1 MHTMPGA
8 APDSTLDDS
17 RPSSAPAGAEP
28 ASRFAVPGFDSVARL
43 AARSLEVPLV
53 ALVLG
58 DGSAYWYT
66 AGADDPTP
74 LADAPAPA
82 YLDAAH
88 SRTGKVVLD
97 ARDDA
102 RFLRRAPAA
111 GPAAAPVGFFASE
124 PVFTLT
130 GQQVGALC
138 VMDHA
143 PRAALDERA
152 RAALRDA
159 ATLAGTG
166 VVLRSYLGRTD
177 PATQLP
183 HRSAF
188 FEDLRAYLRDDAGT
202 AWLAAIEV
210 APVER
215 FNAFIRAMGHA
226 YADELIRAV
235 AARVQA
241 WMTPDM
247 HLYQV
252 GVARLAIL
260 LPQAQ
265 GQPSAARLDDLVAR
279 LRYPFDCLGIPLT
292 LHPGVGLLGVDAGE
306 LRGGDP
312 LRRVMSA
319 SHAAQRSA
327 LGWAVYEQSQDECH
341 RQEFFLV
348 TELAAA
354 LTERAELDL
363 HYQPRVDLDSGRC
376 VALEA
381 LVRWQHPTLGEVL
394 PGQFVPLAERA
405 GLMRALTEW
414 VLDHGLAQLAAW
426 QAQGITVHLS
436 LNVSSADFDGD
447 LVERLRAI
455 ADRHRVDPRRLE
467 LEFTESTLMRQRDV
481 TRRHL
486 AALRG
491 LGVAVA
497 IDDFGTGYS
506 NLASLRQMPA
516 SSLKIDQ
523 SLVRA
528 IDGNRDDAAI
538 VRSVAALAREL
549 GFRVVVEG
557 VESASVYA
565 AVRDMACDEVQG
577 FHIARPLP
585 AREVPA
591 WLQDYAAAPLP
602 PRRPRS
608 ATG

>member
-1 MHTMPGA
+1 MHTMPG
-8 APDSTLDDS
+8 PGPGSTLDED

-43 AARSLEVPLV
+43 AARSLDVPWV
-53 ALVLG
+53 ALVLA

-66 AGADDPTP
+66 TGADDP
-74 LADAPAPA
+74 ARHDDAPPPA
-82 YLDAAH
+82 WLDAAR
-88 SRTGKVVLD
+88 SSTGQVVLD
-97 ARDDA
+97 TRDDT
-102 RFLRRAPAA
+102 RFRPLPPTAE
-111 GPAAAPVGFFASE
+111 PAAAAVGFFASE
-124 PVFTLT
+124 PVVTLT

-138 VMDHA
+138 VMDRA
-143 PRAALDERA
+143 PRAALGERE
-152 RAALRDA
+152 RTALRDA

-177 PATQLP
+177 PVTQLP
-183 HRSAF
+183 HRGAF
-188 FEDLRAYLRDDAGT
+188 FEDLRAHLRNDTDT

-210 APVER
+210 APVDR

-226 YADELIRAV
+226 YADELVRMV

-241 WMTPDM
+241 WMTPGM
-247 HLYQV
+247 QLYQV
-252 GVARLAIL
+252 GMARLAIL

-265 GQPSAARLDDLVAR
+265 GQPNAAQLDDLVAR

-292 LHPGVGLLGVDAGE
+292 LHPGVGLLKVDASE

-327 LGWAVYEQSQDECH
+327 LGWAVYEHAQDECH

-376 VALEA
+376 VGLEA
-381 LVRWQHPTLGEVL
+381 LVRWRHPTLGEVL
-394 PGQFVPLAERA
+394 PGEFVPLAERA

-414 VLDHGLAQLAAW
+414 VFEHGLAQLAAW
-426 QAQGITVHLS
+426 QAEGLGIRLS
-436 LNVSSADFDGD
+436 LNVSSADFDAG

-455 ADRHRVDPRRLE
+455 AVRHGVEPQTLE
-467 LEFTESTLMRQRDV
+467 LEFTESTLMRQCDV

-486 AALRG
+486 AALRE
-491 LGVAVA
+491 LGVAIA

-528 IDGNRDDAAI
+528 IDGNRSDAAI
-538 VRSVAALAREL
+538 VRSMAALAREL

-557 VESASVYA
+557 VESAAVHA
-565 AVRDMACDEVQG
+565 AVLEMACDEIQG
-577 FHIARPLP
+577 FHVAHPLS
-585 AREVPA
+585 AGDVPA
-591 WLQDYAAAPLP
+591 WLRNYAATPLP
-602 PRRPRS
+602 PRHRAPP
-608 ATG
+608 

>member
-1 MHTMPGA
+1 MPGPG
-8 APDSTLDDS
+8 PDSTLDED

-28 ASRFAVPGFDSVARL
+28 ASRFAVPGFDSVARF
-43 AARSLEVPLV
+43 AARSLDVPWV
-53 ALVLG
+53 ALVLT

-66 AGADDPTP
+66 AGADDP
-74 LADAPAPA
+74 ARRDDAPPPA
-82 YLDAAH
+82 WLDAAR
-88 SRTGKVVLD
+88 SSTGQVVLD

-102 RFLRRAPAA
+102 RFRPLPPAA
-111 GPAAAPVGFFASE
+111 DLSAGTVGFFASE

-138 VMDHA
+138 VMDRT
-143 PRAALDERA
+143 PRAALDERE
-152 RAALRDA
+152 RTALRDA

-166 VVLRSYLGRTD
+166 VVLRSYLGHTD
-177 PATQLP
+177 PVTQLP
-183 HRSAF
+183 HRGAF
-188 FEDLRAYLRDDAGT
+188 FEDLRTHLRGATDT
-202 AWLAAIEV
+202 VWLIAIET

-226 YADELIRAV
+226 YADELMRAV
-235 AARVQA
+235 ASRVQA

-252 GVARLAIL
+252 GMARLAIL
-260 LPQAQ
+260 LPKTR
-265 GQPSAARLDDLVAR
+265 GQLPAARLDDLVAR

-292 LHPGVGLLGVDAGE
+292 LHPGVGLLSVDAGE

-327 LGWAVYEQSQDECH
+327 LGWAVYEQPQDECH

-376 VALEA
+376 VAMEA

-414 VLDHGLAQLAAW
+414 VLDHGLAQLSAW
-426 QAQGITVHLS
+426 HAQGLAIRLS

-455 ADRHRVDPRRLE
+455 AGRHRVDPRTLE
-467 LEFTESTLMRQRDV
+467 LEFTESTLMRQCDV

-486 AALRG
+486 AALRE
-491 LGVAVA
+491 LGVAIA

-528 IDGNRDDAAI
+528 IDSSRTDAAI
-538 VRSVAALAREL
+538 VRSVAALARDL

-557 VESASVYA
+557 VESAAVHA
-565 AVRDMACDEVQG
+565 AVLAMACDEVQG
-577 FHIARPLP
+577 FHVARPLS
-585 AREVPA
+585 ARDVPA
-591 WLQDYAAAPLP
+591 WLRDYAATPLP
-602 PRRPRS
+602 PRRRAPP
-608 ATG
+608 